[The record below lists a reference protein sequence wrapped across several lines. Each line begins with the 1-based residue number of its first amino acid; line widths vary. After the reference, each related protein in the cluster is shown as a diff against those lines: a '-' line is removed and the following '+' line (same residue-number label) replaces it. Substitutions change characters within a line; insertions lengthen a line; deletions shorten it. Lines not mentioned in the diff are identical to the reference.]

1 MSNGEAVVNSTNRTW
16 SGDGER
22 DVDIDYPSLEA
33 VEAPVQ
39 LGLITLFSLTACLS
53 LSGNLT
59 VIAVLS
65 LGKRYTVLRSNI
77 KFCLIISCKKNELY
91 RVVLL

>member
-1 MSNGEAVVNSTNRTW
+1 MSIGEAVVNSTNRTW
-16 SGDGER
+16 SGDGEG
-22 DVDIDYPSLEA
+22 DLDIDYPSLEA

-39 LGLITLFSLTACLS
+39 LGLVTLFSLTACLS

-77 KFCLIISCKKNELY
+77 
-91 RVVLL
+91 